1 MKLVYCDFLAGCF
14 GGTCGMLVGYPL
26 DTIKCW
32 QQASNCRVGTAMYKI
47 IVMNNGLKGF
57 YRGMTFPVL
66 TTGLLNSMLFGI
78 YGNTLRNLQLNVPDD
93 EKRKKLQPR
102 HIFIAGSVGGFLQAF
117 VANPIELVK
126 IRLQTRS
133 CVTSG
138 SWECLKNIL
147 KTEGFLGLYR
157 GLTPMICRDIFPYGI
172 YMLAYEQILNIMG
185 CLPYIQEQRR
195 RNAEMKLTSVNS
207 NLELMLTT
215 VSGSIAGVLS
225 WIFVIP
231 FDVIKTIMQAEP
243 NPYVYKNMFHC
254 ISVNVKKSGWRSL
267 FRGSCMLLVR
277 AVPVNVATFIGYEYC
292 LEKCKKNLIIK

>member
-32 QQASNCRVGTAMYKI
+32 QQASNCRVGTAIYNI

-78 YGNTLRNLQLNVPDD
+78 YGNTLRNLQLGVAD
-93 EKRKKLQPR
+93 EKLRKKLQPQ

-133 CVTSG
+133 CTTRG
-138 SWECLKNIL
+138 SWECLRNIL
-147 KTEGFLGLYR
+147 QIEGFLGLYR

-172 YMLAYEQILNIMG
+172 YMLAYEQILNMLG
-185 CLPYIQEQRR
+185 CLPYVQEKRQQ
-195 RNAEMKLTSVNS
+195 NAAKKLTSVNS
-207 NLELMLTT
+207 NLELTLTT
-215 VSGSIAGVLS
+215 IAGSIAGVLS
-225 WIFVIP
+225 WIVVIP

-243 NPYVYKNMFHC
+243 NPHVYRNMIHC
-254 ISVNVKKSGWRSL
+254 IKVHVERSGWTSL

-277 AVPVNVATFIGYEYC
+277 AVPVNVATFIGYEYY
-292 LEKCKKNLIIK
+292 LEQCKKTIS

>member
-1 MKLVYCDFLAGCF
+1 
-14 GGTCGMLVGYPL
+14 MLVGYPL

-254 ISVNVKKSGWRSL
+254 ISVNVKCY
-267 FRGSCMLLVR
+267 FNTMML
-277 AVPVNVATFIGYEYC
+277 
-292 LEKCKKNLIIK
+292 

>member
-14 GGTCGMLVGYPL
+14 GGTCGMLVGYPM
-26 DTIKCW
+26 DTIKSW
-32 QQASNCRVGTAMYKI
+32 QQASNCRVGTAVYKI

-78 YGNTLRNLQLNVPDD
+78 YGNTLRSLQVGIIDD
-93 EKRKKLQPR
+93 QKRKKILHR
-102 HIFIAGSVGGFLQAF
+102 HIFVAGSVAGFLQAF

-133 CVTSG
+133 CNTNG
-138 SWECLKNIL
+138 SWECLKHIM
-147 KTEGFLGLYR
+147 KTEGILGLYR

-172 YMLAYEQILNIMG
+172 YMLAYEQILEILGSMA
-185 CLPYIQEQRR
+185 YVQEQRQ
-195 RNAEMKLTSVNS
+195 RNAKKNLTSVN
-207 NLELMLTT
+207 NRLELTLTT
-215 VSGSIAGVLS
+215 IAGSIAGILS

-243 NPYVYKNMFHC
+243 NPNVYKNMIHC
-254 ISVNVKKSGWRSL
+254 ISVNVEKNGWKSL
-267 FRGSCMLLVR
+267 FRGNCMLLVR
-277 AVPVNVATFIGYEYC
+277 AVPVNVATFMGYEYC
-292 LEKCKKNLIIK
+292 LEKCKNK